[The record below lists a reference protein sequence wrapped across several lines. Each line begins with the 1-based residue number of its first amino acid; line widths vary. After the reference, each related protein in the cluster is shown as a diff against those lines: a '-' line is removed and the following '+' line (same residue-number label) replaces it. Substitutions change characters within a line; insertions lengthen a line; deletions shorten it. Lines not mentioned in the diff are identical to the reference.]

1 MTGLWTL
8 NGYDLYGTYGACIL
22 KGCYLDIMA
31 PATPRTR
38 LEHEQLDA
46 DGMQVDTT
54 SPLYYQQKK
63 YNLELL
69 IVGSNFADFWAKYNA
84 FFAAISTPG
93 AFTLYVADLGVTVQL
108 LYEGATCLKKPRSL
122 RSGRVAVSYK
132 IAVKEFNPQN
142 RVYDAD

>member
-8 NGYDLYGTYGACIL
+8 NNKDLYTYFGGFIL

-46 DGMQVDTT
+46 NGIQVDTV
-54 SPLYYQQKK
+54 SPLYYKERK
-63 YNLELL
+63 YNLDVLL
-69 IVGSNFADFWAKYNA
+69 VGSNYADFWTKYTA
-84 FFAAISTPG
+84 FFAEIITPG
-93 AFTLYVADLGVTVQL
+93 AFTLYVADLGITVQL

-142 RVYDAD
+142 RVYDAN